1 MKIVQS
7 LWTKPSLKKVNLNN
21 FDRNMG
27 GWSKRQYNYMSW
39 ALSCLRFREHYDE
52 VELITDEL
60 GAEMLI
66 GKLNLPYTRVRTE
79 LDQLNHYHPDL
90 WALGKIYAYSVQD
103 APFLHADG
111 DVYIWSKFE
120 ERIETAP
127 LAAQNEEVNFPCYA
141 EAFKELETKFHF
153 LPNAVHWDREVNK
166 GFTGI
171 NAGVLG
177 GNRVDLINHYAREA
191 FKFIDNNVDFLSSIN
206 IGNFNIVFEQ
216 YLFYCITQQQG
227 QPIEYCFHQVN
238 DRFDGLAEFSGI
250 PNKVRYVHPI
260 GLYKRRQEIGEHVA
274 NRLRLEFPEYYFKI
288 MNLLNTYEL

>member
-7 LWTKPSLKKVNLNN
+7 LWTKPNLKKVNLDVC
-21 FDRNMG
+21 DRHMG
-27 GWSKRQYNYMSW
+27 GWTHRRYNYMSW

-66 GKLNLPYTRVRTE
+66 GKLNLPYTSVRTE

-90 WALGKIYAYSVQD
+90 WAIGKIYAYSVQD

-127 LAAQNEEVNFPCYA
+127 LVAQHA
-141 EAFKELETKFHF
+141 EIDYGSYGETFGQLEKKLRY
-153 LPNAVHWDREVNK
+153 LPDAVRWDREVNK
-166 GFTGI
+166 DIIGI

-177 GNRVDLINHYAREA
+177 GNRVDIINHYAREA
-191 FKFIDNNVDFLSSIN
+191 FKFVDNNVEFLSSVEIN
-206 IGNFNIVFEQ
+206 NFNVIFEQ

-227 QPIEYCFHQVN
+227 QLIEYCFHQIN
-238 DRFDGLAEFSGI
+238 NHFYGLAEFSGI
-250 PNKVRYVHPI
+250 PSKVQYVHPM
-260 GLYKRRQEIGEHVA
+260 GYYKRRQAICERVA
-274 NRLRLEFPEYYFKI
+274 NRLRLEFPDYYFKI

>member
-1 MKIVQS
+1 
-7 LWTKPSLKKVNLNN
+7 
-21 FDRNMG
+21 
-27 GWSKRQYNYMSW
+27 
-39 ALSCLRFREHYDE
+39 
-52 VELITDEL
+52 L
-60 GAEMLI
+60 GAELLI

-127 LAAQNEEVNFPCYA
+127 LAAQHEEVDYA
-141 EAFKELETKFHF
+141 WYGEAFEQTTFRY
-153 LPNAVHWDREVNK
+153 LPDAVRRDREVNK
-166 GFTGI
+166 VFTGI

-177 GNRVDLINHYAREA
+177 GNRVDLINRYAREA
-191 FKFIDNNVDFLSSIN
+191 FKFVDNNVEFLSGIE
-206 IGNFNIVFEQ
+206 IANFNIIFEQ

-227 QPIEYCFHQVN
+227 QPVEYCFPLITK
-238 DRFDGLAEFSGI
+238 DFYSLAEFSGI
-250 PNKVRYVHPI
+250 PSKVQYVHPM
-260 GLYKRRQEIGEHVA
+260 GFNKLQPKVGENMA
-274 NRLRLEFPEYYFKI
+274 NRLRLEFPDYYFRI